1 MTGPWHVA
9 ETFEE
14 DVPVEVYGIYDAAG
28 EFVGD
33 TGYTGDADSRRANA
47 VLMAAAPELLAA
59 CDLLLSV
66 SQAFQGSARDAAR
79 AAVLKARG

>member
-28 EFVGD
+28 EFVAD
-33 TGYTGDADSRRANA
+33 TGYTGDPEVRKANA
-47 VLMAAAPELLAA
+47 VLMAPPTRP
-59 CDLLLSV
+59 C
-66 SQAFQGSARDAAR
+66 
-79 AAVLKARG
+79 